1 MYMCIITLGARV
13 YAGLKSTLFLELL
26 IFVDWVA
33 SGRLAGGY
41 QLIASYFARIPVV
54 CIAFTLIT
62 SFPDLSSDTAPQ

>member
-1 MYMCIITLGARV
+1 MYMCILTLGVRI

-33 SGRLAGGY
+33 SGRPGGH

>member
-1 MYMCIITLGARV
+1 MYMCILTLGVRI

-33 SGRLAGGY
+33 SGRPGGY

-62 SFPDLSSDTAPQ
+62 SFPDLSSNTAPQ